1 MPTLAIIDGI
11 RLMMYMDD
19 HLPPHFHAWKDGRDM
34 QIEIA
39 TGRVMAGEL
48 DRRSMRKVQK
58 WIESNGD
65 VLMTQWTM
73 CQSDSSPETT
83 RS

>member
-11 RLMMYMDD
+11 RLMMYLDD
-19 HLPPHFHAWKDGRDM
+19 HLPPHFHAWKDVREA

-39 TGRVMAGEL
+39 TGQLLAGEL
-48 DRRSMRKVQK
+48 DRRSMRKVQT
-58 WIESNGD
+58 WIESNRET
-65 VLMTQWTM
+65 LMIQWTM
-73 CQSDSSPETT
+73 CQSDTSPTTT